1 MIILLVVIMI
11 NNILIVITIKIIV
24 IIIRTLTKRRDLQI
38 DLIFETKRFSTTS
51 TPPPE

>member
-1 MIILLVVIMI
+1 MIILFVVIII
-11 NNILIVITIKIIV
+11 NSILIVITIMI
-24 IIIRTLTKRRDLQI
+24 IIIRKLTKRRDLQI